1 MTSKFS
7 ANRDSFVRREGFA
20 FLKVLA
26 TVLVI
31 GAAILFIVFGPAVWQ
46 GIKERGELKE
56 KVQAAA
62 ERTQAAPALDLAPCK
77 ITVTQGDAPLEGASV
92 ALYSDGFKLTVDGTT
107 DASGVAE
114 IVTNRVSP
122 GCPKGSFKVVIFKT
136 SVEEIEDSTAPDGKR
151 NVGYQL
157 VDGQYGSVDTTPL
170 TLEVTGETN
179 ASFDVGAP
187 IRERMQGR

>member
-1 MTSKFS
+1 MTDNFS
-7 ANRDSFVRREGFA
+7 VNSDSRGRREGFA

-26 TVLVI
+26 AVLVV
-31 GAAILFIVFGPAVWQ
+31 GAAILFIVFGPALWQ
-46 GIKERGELKE
+46 GIKDRGELKE
-56 KVQAAA
+56 KTQAMA
-62 ERTQAAPALDLAPCK
+62 EKAQAAPALDLAPCK

-114 IVTNRVSP
+114 IITNRVSS
-122 GCPKGSFKVVIFKT
+122 GCPKGTFKVVIFKT
-136 SVEEIEDSTAPDGKR
+136 AVEEIEDPTAPDGKR
-151 NVGYQL
+151 RFGYQL